1 VRGKVKICGMSDSRM
16 PWPLCK
22 VHRWLV
28 PVVNKGLAR
37 AVRRE
42 SEQAVAHWWGVG
54 LRSVWQWRKALGVAA
69 TTEGTSRL
77 RSDYCQEPWAKRARQ
92 KGYAK
97 HRDPQRRAKIA
108 AARRGKPRPRHVIE
122 AMNNAWRGKT
132 HTEEARRKISE
143 AQKRR
148 GAWSPAAGMPWEPWE
163 DELVRSLP
171 RKDAA
176 RRTGRTVGAVT
187 AQRATLGLADG
198 RRREN
203 RRQ

>member
-1 VRGKVKICGMSDSRM
+1 MRCEVRGKVKICGMSDSRM

-42 SEQAVAHWWGVG
+42 SEQAVAHWWGIG
-54 LRSVWQWRKALGVAA
+54 HWSVWQWRKALCVGA

-77 RSDYCQEPWAKRARQ
+77 RRDYCQEPWAKRARQ

-122 AMNNAWRGKT
+122 AMNNAWRGLT
-132 HTEEARRKISE
+132 HSEEARRTMSK

-148 GAWSPAAGMPWEPWE
+148 GAWPPAAGRPWEP
-163 DELVRSLP
+163 
-171 RKDAA
+171 
-176 RRTGRTVGAVT
+176 
-187 AQRATLGLADG
+187 
-198 RRREN
+198 
-203 RRQ
+203 